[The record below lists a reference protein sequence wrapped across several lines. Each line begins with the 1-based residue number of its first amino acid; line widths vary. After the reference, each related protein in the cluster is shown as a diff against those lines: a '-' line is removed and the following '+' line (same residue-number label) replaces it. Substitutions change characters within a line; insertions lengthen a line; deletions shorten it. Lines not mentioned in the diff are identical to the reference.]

1 MHFML
6 KSAMVSYLN
15 HTPHQQHDYTTTKAM
30 DIIYLLIIAQFF
42 LDRYTI
48 TNALWSFWQ
57 ENKMLW

>member
-48 TNALWSFWQ
+48 TNAL
-57 ENKMLW
+57 

>member
-15 HTPHQQHDYTTTKAM
+15 PPHQQHDYTTTKAM

-42 LDRYTI
+42 LDCYTI
-48 TNALWSFWQ
+48 TDAV
-57 ENKMLW
+57 